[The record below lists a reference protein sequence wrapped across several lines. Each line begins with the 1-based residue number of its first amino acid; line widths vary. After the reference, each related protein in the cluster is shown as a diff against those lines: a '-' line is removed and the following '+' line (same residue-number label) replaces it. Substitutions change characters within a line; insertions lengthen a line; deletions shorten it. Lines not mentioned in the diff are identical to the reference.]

1 MVHGPLL
8 LLYRKHLAEA
18 DFSGAKIVL
27 DTIEQ
32 QYANRSVFAEIVAS
46 ERERL
51 ERHGLVLA
59 PSHNSR
65 DHLPTQRAPSPGI
78 DRARQQEDHNWYFND
93 ELETCLNRWWR
104 CTSPAEAASSPHS
117 LLVLGNNFSLS
128 TGVFRPISHYL
139 NFLHHHGGMRLHSV
153 QLADDACPD
162 LIKRLIDQHD
172 TVLINGLQQICNVRH
187 LARAVEEAVTTT
199 GRNVHGYL
207 HETAWILDR
216 LPEDQKQRI
225 RNTIP
230 HLDLLLCC
238 QRQRDDFAPYGL
250 AKSHTIIHNP
260 TLNISSETS
269 TQRGRR
275 NSSTVLMVGTV
286 KERKGVDLFNSCASQ
301 LTPHGFRFSWA
312 GQIRD
317 QHTILGND
325 VRHLGHL
332 GSQALQRILAKTDVF
347 FLSSLEDTFPLS
359 AVEAYLH
366 GCKILLP
373 RTTGLVDLMNNRSG
387 VLVYDHHD
395 VDAVEP
401 LLKTLRDQP
410 PPTPSDRRAIASC
423 LGLQAFI
430 DRIHRP
436 LITNVQATQRSSA
449 ERNWPGIAVVA
460 HLYYTDLVYELSRQ
474 FQAVAGPTTDLYIT
488 VPTHKQTPDLISRL
502 ERMFLSRFRSV
513 QCISV
518 PNRGMDV
525 GPFFEV
531 IRRIQAAAANPVDL
545 ILKVHT
551 KKSLRASGA
560 DKGKRWRRGLLNGLL
575 GNRDNVQS
583 IINCFEQNPDLGV
596 LAPERF
602 LMVRS
607 QRDQTTGANDQLVKE
622 LLETYQLPEDIERP
636 FVRGTMFWARRSTLL
651 QELQRSPLPEL
662 NQFEAGHA
670 TDGSLAHAY
679 ERLLPYLLQRHQ
691 PAHPHQ
697 PVSISP

>member
-8 LLYRKHLAEA
+8 VLYRKHLAEA
-18 DFSGAKIVL
+18 DFSGAKTVL

-32 QYANRSVFAEIVAS
+32 QYAHRPFFAEIVAG

-51 ERHGLVLA
+51 ERHGLVLE
-59 PSHNSR
+59 PSHSSR

-78 DRARQQEDHNWYFND
+78 DRERHQEDHNWYFND
-93 ELETCLNRWWR
+93 ELETCLNSWWS
-104 CTSPAEAASSPHS
+104 CTSPAETASAPRS

-139 NFLHHHGGMRLHSV
+139 NFLHHLGGMRLHSV
-153 QLADDACPD
+153 QLSDDACPD
-162 LIKRLIDQHD
+162 LIRRLIDQHD

-187 LARAVEEAVTTT
+187 LAKAVAEAATTS
-199 GRNVHGYL
+199 GRSVHGYL

-225 RNTIP
+225 RNIIP

-260 TLNISSETS
+260 TLNINSEDP
-269 TQRGRR
+269 TQRNRR

-286 KERKGVDLFNSCASQ
+286 KERKGVALFNSCASQ
-301 LTPHGFRFSWA
+301 MTPQGFRFSWA

-317 QHTILGND
+317 KYISLGPD
-325 VRHLGHL
+325 VLHLGHL
-332 GSQALQRILAKTDVF
+332 GSQALQRILSKTDIF

-366 GCKILLP
+366 GCKVLLP
-373 RTTGLVDLMNNRSG
+373 STTGLVDLMNNRSG
-387 VLVYDHHD
+387 VLIYDHHD

-423 LGLQAFI
+423 LGLEAFI

-436 LITNVQATQRSSA
+436 LITNTLATHRSST
-449 ERNWPGIAVVA
+449 ESNWPGIAVVA
-460 HLYYTDLVYELSRQ
+460 HLYYTDLVFELSKQ
-474 FQAVAGPTTDLYIT
+474 LQSVAGPTTDLYIT
-488 VPTHKQTPDLISRL
+488 VPTHKQTPTLISRL
-502 ERMFLSRFRSV
+502 ERMFQPRFRSV
-513 QCISV
+513 QIISV

-531 IRRIQAAAANPVDL
+531 IRRIQVADANPADL

-551 KKSLRASGA
+551 KKSRRASGA

-583 IINCFEQNPDLGV
+583 IINCFLHKPDLGL
-596 LAPERF
+596 LAPEQF

-607 QRDQTTGANDQLVKE
+607 QKDRTTGANDMLVRE
-622 LLETYQLPEDIERP
+622 LLERYQLPVEIEQP
-636 FVRGTMFWARRSTLL
+636 FVRGTMFWARCSTLM

-662 NQFEAGHA
+662 IQFEPGHA

-691 PAHPHQ
+691 PVHPHQ
-697 PVSISP
+697 PGSMFP